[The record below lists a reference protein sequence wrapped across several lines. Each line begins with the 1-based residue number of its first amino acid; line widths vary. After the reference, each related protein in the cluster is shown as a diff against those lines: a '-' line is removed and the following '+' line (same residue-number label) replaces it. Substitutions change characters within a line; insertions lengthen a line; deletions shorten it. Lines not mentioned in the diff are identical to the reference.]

1 MIRQGPFQQA
11 ESADGHSEAHGFRHS
26 AGCDIG
32 DENTGNNE
40 EFIGNV
46 SSETEATTSILHTG
60 FVWNNVTHVP
70 VGNGELLLL
79 GREA

>member
-40 EFIGNV
+40 EFIGDV
-46 SSETEATTSILHTG
+46 SYETVTVNGRGLDDYQFEAWCDLR
-60 FVWNNVTHVP
+60 P
-70 VGNGELLLL
+70 
-79 GREA
+79 